1 MITHPLYQSPFGFE
15 LSLIDRYGVLE
26 LQVLSKAGTKFRFMR
41 LDYYPHDLFPI
52 PGMPILKRDML
63 VKDILEHLLSECGKK
78 RPLVDRIFQ
87 ARTESL
93 GSLPKET
100 LEAIRTFL
108 TPNPYGLEL
117 LDAGEASL

>member
-1 MITHPLYQSPFGFE
+1 MITHPLYASPLGFE

-63 VKDILEHLLSECGKK
+63 VKDLLEHLLSECAKD
-78 RPLVDRIFQ
+78 RPLVDRLFQ
-87 ARTESL
+87 ARKEAL
-93 GSLPKET
+93 EPLPKET
-100 LEAIRTFL
+100 MAALKTFL

-117 LDAGEASL
+117 LDEGELSL